1 MSGVLAAAVPSV
13 LITGGA
19 VAASGGGH
27 GHVIEVLTTPEV
39 MTAAVGVL
47 VPLLGVVAV
56 RLQMMQ
62 KNLREQ
68 LSTIHDD
75 VSATK
80 YQVKNSHKTNFREDV
95 DGLSEQ
101 VSAIAEAVE
110 AQGAQMRQRFDEVAA
125 EMARESM
132 DREARDRRSEAQI
145 DGLRDDVRG
154 TQEAL
159 RNLSATA
166 WADHQTLHDRITDLK
181 SRMKESDTVAPSPA
195 PPSSA
200 WSAVAIPVSATQ
212 PAAARRR
219 GRHRAPETLRDPGSA
234 QQLGGRL
241 GIVDRL
247 NSPSGDAA

>member
-1 MSGVLAAAVPSV
+1 ML
-13 LITGGA
+13 
-19 VAASGGGH
+19 
-27 GHVIEVLTTPEV
+27 EVLTTPEV
-39 MTAAVGVL
+39 MAAAVGVL

-56 RLQMMQ
+56 RLQLMQ
-62 KNLREQ
+62 KNLKEQ

-80 YQVKNSHKTNFREDV
+80 HQVKNSHKTNFREDV

-101 VSAIAEAVE
+101 VAAIAEAVE
-110 AQGAQMRQRFDEVAA
+110 QQGAQMRQRFDEVAA

-166 WADHQTLHDRITDLK
+166 WADHQTLHDRITT
-181 SRMKESDTVAPSPA
+181 MKEQIRSGAAGYSAPSAAGWEAVEVPA
-195 PPSSA
+195 
-200 WSAVAIPVSATQ
+200 Q
-212 PAAARRR
+212 AAAAPRA
-219 GRHRAPETLRDPGSA
+219 RHRAPSTVTPGRGP
-234 QQLGGRL
+234 LPDGRL
-241 GIVDRL
+241 GNVDRFL
-247 NSPSGDAA
+247 STQET

>member
-1 MSGVLAAAVPSV
+1 M
-13 LITGGA
+13 
-19 VAASGGGH
+19 
-27 GHVIEVLTTPEV
+27 IEVLTTPEV
-39 MTAAVGVL
+39 MAAAVGVL

-56 RLQMMQ
+56 RLQLMQ
-62 KNLREQ
+62 KNLKEQ

-80 YQVKNSHKTNFREDV
+80 HQVKNSHKTNFREDV

-101 VSAIAEAVE
+101 VAAIAEAVE
-110 AQGAQMRQRFDEVAA
+110 QQGAQMRQRFDEVAA

-166 WADHQTLHDRITDLK
+166 WADHQTLHDRIT
-181 SRMKESDTVAPSPA
+181 SMKEQIRSGAAGYSAPSA
-195 PPSSA
+195 PGWEALAMP
-200 WSAVAIPVSATQ
+200 TQ
-212 PAAARRR
+212 EPPRA
-219 GRHRAPETLRDPGSA
+219 RHRAPSPVTPGRGP
-234 QQLGGRL
+234 LPDGRL
-241 GIVDRL
+241 GNVDRFL
-247 NSPSGDAA
+247 STQET

>member
-1 MSGVLAAAVPSV
+1 M
-13 LITGGA
+13 
-19 VAASGGGH
+19 
-27 GHVIEVLTTPEV
+27 IEVLTTPEV
-39 MTAAVGVL
+39 MAAAVGVL

-56 RLQMMQ
+56 RLQLMQ
-62 KNLREQ
+62 KNLKEQ

-80 YQVKNSHKTNFREDV
+80 HQVKNSHKTNFREDV

-101 VSAIAEAVE
+101 VAAIAEAVE
-110 AQGAQMRQRFDEVAA
+110 QQGAQMRQRFDEVAA

-166 WADHQTLHDRITDLK
+166 WADHQTLHDRITT
-181 SRMKESDTVAPSPA
+181 MKEQIRSGAPGYSAPSA
-195 PPSSA
+195 PG
-200 WSAVAIPVSATQ
+200 WEAVAAHPRA
-212 PAAARRR
+212 
-219 GRHRAPETLRDPGSA
+219 RHRAPSPVTPGRGP
-234 QQLGGRL
+234 LPDGRL
-241 GIVDRL
+241 DNVDRFL
-247 NSPSGDAA
+247 STQET

>member
-1 MSGVLAAAVPSV
+1 M
-13 LITGGA
+13 
-19 VAASGGGH
+19 
-27 GHVIEVLTTPEV
+27 IEVLTTPEV
-39 MTAAVGVL
+39 MAAAVGVL

-56 RLQMMQ
+56 RLQLMQ
-62 KNLREQ
+62 KNLKEQ

-80 YQVKNSHKTNFREDV
+80 HQVKNSHQTNFREDV

-101 VSAIAEAVE
+101 VAAIAEAVE
-110 AQGAQMRQRFDEVAA
+110 QQGAQMRQRFDEVAA

-166 WADHQTLHDRITDLK
+166 WADHQTLHDRITT
-181 SRMKESDTVAPSPA
+181 MKEQIRSGAAGRSAPSAAGWEAVAA
-195 PPSSA
+195 PPQA
-200 WSAVAIPVSATQ
+200 PPRA
-212 PAAARRR
+212 
-219 GRHRAPETLRDPGSA
+219 RHRAPSPGTPGRGP
-234 QQLGGRL
+234 LPDGRL
-241 GIVDRL
+241 GNVDRFL
-247 NSPSGDAA
+247 STQET

>member
-1 MSGVLAAAVPSV
+1 ML
-13 LITGGA
+13 
-19 VAASGGGH
+19 
-27 GHVIEVLTTPEV
+27 EVLTTPEV
-39 MTAAVGVL
+39 MAAAVGVL

-56 RLQMMQ
+56 RLQLMQ
-62 KNLREQ
+62 KNLKEQ

-80 YQVKNSHKTNFREDV
+80 HQVKNSHKTNFREDV

-101 VSAIAEAVE
+101 VASLAATVE

-166 WADHQTLHDRITDLK
+166 WADHQTLHDRITT
-181 SRMKESDTVAPSPA
+181 MKEQIRADAAGYSAPSA
-195 PPSSA
+195 PG
-200 WSAVAIPVSATQ
+200 WEAVAVPTQ
-212 PAAARRR
+212 AAQRA
-219 GRHRAPETLRDPGSA
+219 RHRAPSPVTPVRGPLPDD
-234 QQLGGRL
+234 RL
-241 GIVDRL
+241 GNVDRFL
-247 NSPSGDAA
+247 STQET

>member
-1 MSGVLAAAVPSV
+1 M
-13 LITGGA
+13 
-19 VAASGGGH
+19 
-27 GHVIEVLTTPEV
+27 IEVLTTPEV
-39 MTAAVGVL
+39 MAAAVGVL

-56 RLQMMQ
+56 RLQLMQ
-62 KNLREQ
+62 KNLKEQ

-80 YQVKNSHKTNFREDV
+80 HQVKNSHKTNFREDV

-101 VSAIAEAVE
+101 VAAIAEAVE
-110 AQGAQMRQRFDEVAA
+110 QQGAQMRQRFDEVAA

-166 WADHQTLHDRITDLK
+166 WADHQTLHDRITT
-181 SRMKESDTVAPSPA
+181 MKEQIRSGAGYSAPSA
-195 PPSSA
+195 PG
-200 WSAVAIPVSATQ
+200 WEAVAVPTQ
-212 PAAARRR
+212 AAAAQRA
-219 GRHRAPETLRDPGSA
+219 RHRAPSPVTPGRGS
-234 QQLGGRL
+234 LPDGRL
-241 GIVDRL
+241 GNVDRFL
-247 NSPSGDAA
+247 STQET